1 MSNISTA
8 ELVSAVDRSLDE
20 AVQKHQRTVDE
31 KLSGLDAKFRDL
43 ELNALCGIKGG
54 THRAPRSL
62 AATIA
67 KSDNFKHFANREVK
81 QFAMPFDRELKS
93 LVNEGAGS
101 TSDDGYNTHPERA
114 PGLFNDP
121 RRPLTLLDAFPTQ
134 QVSSATFEFVRL
146 NGYTNSAAEQGEEGS
161 TKAET
166 ALPTDLKSVRHATIA
181 HWLVASEQVLQDV
194 PGLDMQVSNLLRY
207 GVLAKAEELIV
218 KGTGDIEG
226 LETVGTAFA
235 GETGEDMATAISR
248 AEAHLA
254 ATGWRGSH
262 VVMNPND
269 WHAMRTQKRGSSD
282 DAFIVGSWMN
292 PPSLNAWGLQ
302 VVTSPSVTAG
312 TSIVLDASQV
322 AILDRMQAMVE
333 FFRQDGHQA
342 RSNLITIRSEA
353 RLGFAVF
360 APTAVQL
367 VTLP

>member
-1 MSNISTA
+1 MSNDTDRLIK
-8 ELVSAVDRSLDE
+8 AVKTTLDE
-20 AVQKHQRTVDE
+20 AVESYEGNLDE
-31 KLSGLDAKFRDL
+31 LKSRLQHL
-43 ELNALCGIKGG
+43 ETETLCGFKGSQ
-54 THRAPRSL
+54 HRAPSSL

-67 KSDNFKHFANREVK
+67 KADNFKHFVNREIK
-81 QFAMPFDRELKS
+81 QFGLPVVQDLKS
-93 LVNEGAGS
+93 LVNVGAAS
-101 TSDDGYNTHPERA
+101 SNDDAYDTHPERA

-134 QVSSATFEFVRL
+134 RVSSATFEFIRL

-161 TKAET
+161 AKAET

-181 HWLVASEQVLQDV
+181 HWLPASEQVLQDV
-194 PGLDMQVSNLLRY
+194 PGLDMQISNLLRY

-235 GETGEDMATAISR
+235 GDTGEDMATAISR

-269 WHAMRTQKRGSSD
+269 WHDMRTQKRGSSD
-282 DAFIVGSWMN
+282 DAFVVGSWMS
-292 PPSLNAWGLQ
+292 PPSMNAWGMQ
-302 VVTSPSVTAG
+302 VAVSPSVTEG

-322 AILDRMQAMVE
+322 AILDRMQAIVE
-333 FFRQDGHQA
+333 FFRTDNVNV
-342 RSNLITIRSEA
+342 RSNLVTLRAEA
-353 RLGFAVF
+353 RMGFAVF
-360 APTAVQL
+360 APAAVQL